1 MIRSHTGVYSVF
13 IDPELIEALKMNK
26 IILFVGAGVSAGI
39 GLPTW
44 GELINR
50 MAREVEF
57 DPEKFQSYGD
67 FLELAEYYEIKKG
80 SIGPLRSW
88 MDVSF
93 HDPAIDITKSRI
105 HEIIAKFNFHII
117 YTTNYDRWLEKAF
130 EAHGVKFVKVTNIY
144 DLTKL
149 KSGVTQIIKFHGD
162 FDDDSSIVLTESS
175 YFNRLDFEGPLDMKL
190 RSDVLGKS
198 ILFIGYSLKDI
209 DMRYLLFK
217 LNKLWEGFASDAVRP
232 KSYIFTL
239 ASNPVQ
245 REILERRG
253 VQTIVGDSANPCLSL
268 EEFLETI
275 DKAAH

>member
-1 MIRSHTGVYSVF
+1 MYIN
-13 IDPELIEALKMNK
+13 PELIDELKRSK
-26 IILFVGAGVSAGI
+26 VILFVGAGVSANL
-39 GLPTW
+39 GLPSW
-44 GELINR
+44 SELINR
-50 MAREVEF
+50 MAQELDF
-57 DPEKFQSYGD
+57 DPKTFQSYGD

-93 HDPAIDITKSRI
+93 HNPAIKIEESRI
-105 HEIIAKFNFHII
+105 HELIAKFNFHII

-130 EAHGVKFVKVTNIY
+130 EAHGVEYVKVTNIF

-149 KSGVTQIIKFHGD
+149 RSGITQIIKFHGD

-175 YFNRLDFEGPLDMKL
+175 YFNRLGFEGPLDMKL
-190 RSDVLGKS
+190 RSDILGKS

-217 LNKLWEGFASDAVRP
+217 LNKLWEGYSNDSVRP

-239 ASNPVQ
+239 SDNPIQ
-245 REILERRG
+245 RDVLERRC
-253 VQTIVGDSANPCLSL
+253 VETIVADDENPQHAL
-268 EEFLETI
+268 EEFLATI
-275 DKAAH
+275 SKEAH